1 MRHRTF
7 AHDFPCAA
15 LFLQTQRLIPLELCN
30 SKRCSFAIT
39 TPYLTMVLTCFHGI
53 ELLPLEGPRGSDL
66 ANRLGGWSLS
76 ISTSPLPL
84 SWLCLKARSYLF
96 LLSTCSGPPQHSRA
110 FSELFQTTP
119 KWKSFL
125 TPFNSLV
132 LYLHLFISSPLPV
145 SVSLSLRQITIPTSK
160 GGRKDQVTAANVSF
174 HRNLLMCHLGG
185 FLKPGTLCFITMC
198 PYA

>member
-1 MRHRTF
+1 MAELTCSEEIEVRHRTL

-84 SWLCLKARSYLF
+84 SWLCLKARRE
-96 LLSTCSGPPQHSRA
+96 LLVAVKFHPSGRGRA
-110 FSELFQTTP
+110 GVP
-119 KWKSFL
+119 A
-125 TPFNSLV
+125 
-132 LYLHLFISSPLPV
+132 SPLASRESRYGGPLE
-145 SVSLSLRQITIPTSK
+145 SPTC
-160 GGRKDQVTAANVSF
+160 A
-174 HRNLLMCHLGG
+174 
-185 FLKPGTLCFITMC
+185 P
-198 PYA
+198 